1 MQKGITVCLN
11 HGCKVKHR
19 CRLYHN
25 CTCSKLPIGQ
35 SWAVFYPENSIEVSE
50 NKNLCCPE
58 LTEDEVRIII
68 DNPIH
73 I

>member
-11 HGCKVKHR
+11 HGCKMKHR

-35 SWAVFYPENSIEVSE
+35 NWAVFYPTNSKEVAE
-50 NKNLCCPE
+50 GNKSCPE
-58 LTEDEVRIII
+58 LTEDEVNTII